1 MVVLLTTPFC
11 RLSTGF
17 LTSLYFTSLTFLY
30 FTTVSTALKIE
41 VTAPVNPV
49 RVNGVVSIHCQI
61 WDLTP
66 GHEVTL
72 SRRTVTKTETE
83 RLAWNGDLQT
93 SVPDRV
99 FLAHRILEDG
109 SNVYFLTLMD
119 VVKEDK
125 GTYNCTVL
133 SDTYQKVAE
142 GSTNLDV
149 QYFPA
154 ESHPLCTPLTVQPIM
169 EGKQL
174 VLNCTSEEANP
185 TVSLQ
190 WSRTGGSKL
199 SSITRKRNG
208 VVYNEIRVRPSL
220 ADDGALYICEI
231 KSHAFPLEDS
241 SCHVGPIKVLRN
253 PQKPIPPPGTVNT
266 NNPGNGATTYPSDA
280 NDGSISDKTDATRNK
295 TTNLIDQ
302 CKDTCSASHMNVMF
316 WIICTIVAAFC
327 ACIFLIIGITLIVKT
342 RQLPRYQYPDV
353 KVKDQHHQV
362 YVELHKRQQLQQH
375 NRSDLYM
382 DLTRI
387 DMDNRDNRMMYVR
400 KPSEQ
405 TYSDTI
411 APTES

>member
-1 MVVLLTTPFC
+1 MVVLLTTPF
-11 RLSTGF
+11 RRQSTGF

-30 FTTVSTALKIE
+30 FTTVSTALRIE

-49 RVNGVVSIHCQI
+49 RVNGVVSVHCQI
-61 WDLTP
+61 WDLPP

-72 SRRTVTKTETE
+72 SRRTGTKTE
-83 RLAWNGDLQT
+83 RLAWNGDIQT

-99 FLAHRILEDG
+99 FLAVRVLDDG
-109 SNVYFLTLMD
+109 STVFFLTLME

-142 GSTNLDV
+142 GFIKLNV
-149 QYFPA
+149 QYFPM
-154 ESHPLCTPLTVQPIM
+154 ESYPTCTPTSVQPIA
-169 EGKQL
+169 EGTEL
-174 VLNCTSEEANP
+174 VLNCTSEAANP
-185 TVSLQ
+185 AVSLQ

-199 SSITRKRNG
+199 SSETLIRNG

-220 ADDGALYICEI
+220 ADDGALYMCNI
-231 KSHAFPLEDS
+231 KSSAFPLEDS
-241 SCHVGPIKVLRN
+241 SCHVGPITVTRN
-253 PQKPIPPPGTVNT
+253 RLNPIPPPGTVNT
-266 NNPGNGATTYPSDA
+266 KHPDNDVMTYPSDA
-280 NDGSISDKTDATRNK
+280 SDGTISDQTDPIRNK
-295 TTNLIDQ
+295 TANLMDQ
-302 CKDTCSASHMNVMF
+302 CKDACSTTHMNVMF

-353 KVKDQHHQV
+353 KVKEDQHHQV
-362 YVELHKRQQLQQH
+362 YVELHKRQQMQQQ
-375 NRSDLYM
+375 NRSGLYM

-387 DMDNRDNRMMYVR
+387 DMDNRENRMMYIR
-400 KPSEQ
+400 KPSDQ
-405 TYSDTI
+405 TYSDTV